1 MSWENDCT
9 VKLYGKSIPGSY
21 IMDLVNDVIKHR
33 KGSEPASWQAFAEG
47 LRDMNIP
54 QDVIGNRE
62 RWDWIHHAPKRIKRI
77 ISLPN
82 KNAVLEKQQVTFPY
96 LPGLQRV

>member
-1 MSWENDCT
+1 MMSLNIE
-9 VKLYGKSIPGSY
+9 KA
-21 IMDLVNDVIKHR
+21 VNLQVAK
-33 KGSEPASWQAFAEG
+33 G

-62 RWDWIHHAPKRIKRI
+62 RWDWIHHAPKRLKRI

-96 LPGLQRV
+96 LPGLQKSLSVRKCIKTINPPQHFDLPLKK